1 MNGDG
6 EGARGSAEWT
16 PEQRARF
23 EKEILGP
30 EKAQLAEYQ
39 KKAGKVVPF
48 VRGATR
54 ERIAARM
61 ARSLPARQMEEEKRL
76 KEKAEKAGEGEGR
89 NAWTAEER
97 LEREERLQASKDGR
111 TQLVFDGNQLEE
123 TVIRAEWIL
132 LTKGAGIYQRGNDL
146 VRLVVE
152 DVPASKG
159 RKVKVAHLVQIAHS
173 YLLSTATKFIDW
185 RKGDGNK
192 ASPHDRVVSAMLKR
206 FGRWEFPRVAGVL
219 MTPTLRADGSVLD
232 QEGYDPVTELI
243 LVQPPKM
250 QPVPEA
256 PTRDEALT
264 AIKVL
269 DELLDEFP
277 FEDGPSRSVALSA
290 LITPV
295 ARGACVAVPMH
306 AVTAPTAGTG
316 KTFLWSIAGA
326 IATGEL
332 EMPAIAAGGNADEFE
347 KRLNGALIMGLG
359 VFSIDNVTIPLRG
372 DALCQAITAD
382 IYLARILGRSEVKR
396 LRNVWSLYANGN
408 NLRLV
413 DDVVRRALLV
423 RLDAKVERPE
433 LLKRQRDPIEMV
445 LKDRG
450 RYIAAI
456 LTVLRA
462 YIAAGS
468 PNKAPGIG
476 SSFAGWSD
484 LVRSALI
491 WLGYE
496 DPYLT
501 VEAARAGD
509 PELQKKQAV
518 FLSLKEAFG
527 TEPTGGRTC
536 AEMIEVLNN
545 GFVRPVGAPP
555 LPMLEQK
562 GRPDPTV
569 KQLQEA
575 LMLIAVNPKELT
587 ANKLGYWF
595 RANKGK
601 VVTGLVLKGEAD
613 RTGSM
618 RWWVEK
624 APEK

>member
-1 MNGDG
+1 MSNGNG
-6 EGARGSAEWT
+6 GRNGGWT
-16 PEQRARF
+16 PQQWALFEEIKRAEKVYGPGETESARL
-23 EKEILGP
+23 EKEQERLRR
-30 EKAQLAEYQ
+30 EKDTK
-39 KKAGKVVPF
+39 KKAD
-48 VRGATR
+48 
-54 ERIAARM
+54 
-61 ARSLPARQMEEEKRL
+61 
-76 KEKAEKAGEGEGR
+76 GR
-89 NAWTAEER
+89 NARTAEER
-97 LEREERLQASKDGR
+97 LERDERLEAGRDGR
-111 TQLVFDGNQLEE
+111 TQLVFDGNRLEE
-123 TVIRAEWIL
+123 TVIRAERIL
-132 LTKGAGIYQRGNDL
+132 LTKGAGIYQRGDEL

-152 DVPASKG
+152 DVAASKD
-159 RKVKVAHLVQIAHS
+159 RKVKVARLVPIAHP
-173 YLLSTATKFIDW
+173 YLLSTVTKFIDC

-192 ASPHDRVVSAMLKR
+192 TSPHDRVVSAMLKR

-250 QPVPEA
+250 PPVPQA

-277 FEDGPSRSVALSA
+277 FEDGPSRSVALSG

-332 EMPAIAAGGNADEFE
+332 EMPAIAAGGDSDEFE

-359 VFSIDNVTIPLRG
+359 LFSIDNVTIPLKG

-382 IYLARILGRSEVKR
+382 IYLARVLGRSEVKR
-396 LRNVWSLYANGN
+396 LRNVWSIYANGN

-413 DDVVRRALLV
+413 DDVVRRALLAQ
-423 RLDAKVERPE
+423 LDAKVERPE

-462 YIAAGS
+462 YIAAGK
-468 PNKAPGIG
+468 PNPARGIG

-484 LVRSALI
+484 LVRSSLI

-501 VEAARAGD
+501 VETARAGD

-536 AEMIEVLNN
+536 AEMIEVINN
-545 GFVRPVGAPP
+545 GIVRPVGAPP
-555 LPMLEQK
+555 LPVLEQRV
-562 GRPDPTV
+562 GPDPTV
-569 KQLQEA
+569 KQLREA
-575 LMLIAVNPKELT
+575 LMLIAVHPKELT
-587 ANKLGYWF
+587 SNKLGYWF

-601 VVTGLVLKGEAD
+601 VVAGLVLKGDPD
-613 RTGSM
+613 RTGAM